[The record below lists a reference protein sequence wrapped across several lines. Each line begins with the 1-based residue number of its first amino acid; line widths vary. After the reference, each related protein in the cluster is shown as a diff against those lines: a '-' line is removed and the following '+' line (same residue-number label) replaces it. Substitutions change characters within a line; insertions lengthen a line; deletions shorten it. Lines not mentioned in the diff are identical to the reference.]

1 MHREESTVD
10 EKVFGEN
17 PERETALEYDPRT
30 GEYRPVRPSRPFP
43 RTQAILFAFTL
54 VSTALVGGVSYS
66 VALLAILL
74 THEMG
79 HYLMAKRHRIPATLP
94 YFLPMPFTI
103 FGTFGA
109 VIKMDGRR
117 ATRKQLF
124 DVGVAGPLAGVVVA
138 IPVTLIGIRLSR
150 VVPEG
155 FGAEQMISL
164 GDSLLFM
171 LLSRIAAG
179 PVPEGSTLL
188 LHPLAFAGWVG
199 LFVTALNL
207 LPIGQL
213 DGGHVLYGLLGR
225 KAAPIALAALG
236 GFAILALVLSPGW
249 LLLVFL
255 LLYFGYRHPSA
266 LGEEV
271 GLDSRRKGIG
281 ILTLILFIVAFTP
294 IPISF
299 TMP

>member
-1 MHREESTVD
+1 MKSGESKVD
-10 EKVFGEN
+10 ERAFEGIR
-17 PERETALEYDPRT
+17 ERDTTLEYDSDA
-30 GEYRPVRPSRPFP
+30 GEYVPVRHPRPFP
-43 RTQAILFAFTL
+43 RTQTVLFAFTL
-54 VSTALVGGVSYS
+54 LSTALVGGISYS
-66 VALLAILL
+66 LALLAILL

-124 DVGVAGPLAGVVVA
+124 DVGVAGPLAGVVIA
-138 IPVTLIGIRLSR
+138 IPITLIGIRLSR
-150 VVPEG
+150 VVPED
-155 FGAEQMISL
+155 FGAGQMLAL
-164 GDSLLFM
+164 GDSLLFL
-171 LLSRIAAG
+171 LLSRVAAG
-179 PVPEGSTLL
+179 PVPEGKTIL
-188 LHPLAFAGWVG
+188 LHPVAFAGWVG

-236 GFAILALVLSPGW
+236 GFAVLALVLSPGW

-255 LLYFGYRHPSA
+255 LLYFGYRHPPA
-266 LGEEV
+266 LGEEI
-271 GLDSRRKGIG
+271 GLDKRRKWIG
-281 ILTLILFIVAFTP
+281 ILTLLLFIAAFTP
-294 IPISF
+294 VPISF
-299 TMP
+299 SMP